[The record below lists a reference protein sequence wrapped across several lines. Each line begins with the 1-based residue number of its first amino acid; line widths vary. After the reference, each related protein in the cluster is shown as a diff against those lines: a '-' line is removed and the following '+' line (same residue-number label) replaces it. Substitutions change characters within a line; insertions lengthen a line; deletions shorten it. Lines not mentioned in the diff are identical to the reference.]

1 MNDVLINDKGIV
13 PEVNDI
19 ADSLIGNSTMVTIGR
34 SLAAPS
40 PPSYKIRSFVA
51 SSSSLSAYTSLEF
64 PRTPIETG
72 NTLETA
78 TKSVSFSGTI
88 TIFDFAL
95 QRQREN
101 AKLALEQRQAV
112 AKSQA
117 YDNDGFR
124 VIRATDGLSEW
135 IDTETASIDNTF
147 RVYPSVLMMDEVEL
161 CSWQCSKQLEV
172 ILYHLLAERLPLFPS
187 EAFALLGMRSSQT
200 EVRHYS
206 SKQEANSLK
215 FKNSRDTCCRL

>member
-1 MNDVLINDKGIV
+1 MNDVLINDEGIV
-13 PEVNDI
+13 SDVNDI
-19 ADSLIGNSTMVTIGR
+19 ADNLIGNSTRDTIGR
-34 SLAAPS
+34 SLAALS
-40 PPSYKIRSFVA
+40 PPSYKIWSFVA
-51 SSSSLSAYTSLEF
+51 SSSSLSACTSLEF
-64 PRTPIETG
+64 PRTTTETG

-78 TKSVSFSGTI
+78 TKSVTFSDTI

-117 YDNDGFR
+117 YDNNGFR

-135 IDTETASIDNTF
+135 IDTETASLGNTF
-147 RVYPSVLMMDEVEL
+147 RVYPGVLIMDEVER

-172 ILYHLLAERLPLFPS
+172 IFYHLLAERLPLFPS

-200 EVRHYS
+200 EGRHYS
-206 SKQEANSLK
+206 SKQQANSLK
-215 FKNSRDTCCRL
+215 SKNARDTCCRL